1 MIHAL
6 TAIRATNQER
16 SRHGDWHEFRRR
28 VRGTIY
34 LWGSSGLTQDVHFA
48 RTPVLH
54 IHNDLHGEQITVG
67 TQTSGGG
74 KSTLGTIDP
83 GECLSVS
90 IQNISGVYATCTL
103 ESNVL
108 CRLR

>member
-6 TAIRATNQER
+6 TTTQASSHER
-16 SRHGDWHEFRRR
+16 SRHGEWHEFRRR

-34 LWGSSGLTQDVHFA
+34 LWGSSGLTQDVNFA

-54 IHNDLHGEQITVG
+54 IHNDLFGEQITLG
-67 TQTSGGG
+67 TQTSGGA
-74 KSTLGTIDP
+74 KTPLGTIGP
-83 GECLSVS
+83 GECLSIS
-90 IQNISGVYATCTL
+90 IQNISGVWASCTL